1 MKSVL
6 QITLGI
12 LLAGLI
18 TLLVKIGYAN
28 YVEYRVTQE
37 LNELAMQQKQAQL
50 VRQQAAKDRQR
61 AEYQAQQLAR
71 QDKVKR
77 QQIAKQQEIA
87 RIRKTEAWRKY
98 YLVPEDCKNFKSD
111 EHMVTCIN
119 QKADLKAEFDRTYLP
134 ENIRY

>member
-18 TLLVKIGYAN
+18 TLLVKIGYAS

-37 LNELAMQQKQAQL
+37 LNELTMQQKQAQL

-71 QDKVKR
+71 KDKVKR

-119 QKADLKAEFDRTYLP
+119 HKADAKVEFDRVYMT
-134 ENIRY
+134 EQ

>member
-18 TLLVKIGYAN
+18 TLLVKIGYAS

-111 EHMVTCIN
+111 EHMVSCIN
-119 QKADLKAEFDRTYLP
+119 RKADAKTEFERLYQAK
-134 ENIRY
+134 

>member
-18 TLLVKIGYAN
+18 TLLLKIGYGS

-37 LNELAMQQKQAQL
+37 LNELAMQQKQAQI

-61 AEYQAQQLAR
+61 AEYQAQQLAK

-77 QQIAKQQEIA
+77 QQIAKRKEIA

-119 QKADLKAEFDRTYLP
+119 HKADAKVEFDRTYDFGSD
-134 ENIRY
+134 R